1 MKPYSIFDPFKG
13 TLGTSSMTFRALRD
27 AELEALI
34 TFVEAAELEE
44 LIGYHGRNYVRRTCS
59 NGARGGSEKCDEDA
73 GRAGLIAAPRWI
85 LSQRGKVV
93 KAPASAR

>member
-27 AELEALI
+27 AELE
-34 TFVEAAELEE
+34 E
-44 LIGYHGRNYVRRTCS
+44 LIGCHGRKQLHAADVLERRE
-59 NGARGGSEKCDEDA
+59 RRKCDEGA